1 LLFLTKAYFLGFV
14 IQLGAGKLGDEGE
27 MNQREERLG
36 RLKPEEKVAIAIDM
50 TDACVRVCASGI
62 KERSP
67 DISDEELLSRLR
79 ERLELS
85 KRRRVR

>member
-1 LLFLTKAYFLGFV
+1 
-14 IQLGAGKLGDEGE
+14 

-50 TDACVRVCASGI
+50 TDACVRVCANGI
-62 KERSP
+62 REQNP
-67 DISDEELLSRLR
+67 GIGDEELLSRLR